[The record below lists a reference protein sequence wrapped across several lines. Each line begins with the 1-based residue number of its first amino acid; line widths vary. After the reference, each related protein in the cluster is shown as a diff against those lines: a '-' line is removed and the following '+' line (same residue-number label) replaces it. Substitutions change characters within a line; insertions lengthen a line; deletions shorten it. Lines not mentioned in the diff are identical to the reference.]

1 MTKKE
6 AFGPSNSFYEVHNL
20 PQKKLKKLYVEI
32 IPVSMHQVLKKC
44 YMTIVVLDPLK
55 RQKNMIF
62 SFLDIIL
69 FRLTGEINY
78 L

>member
-1 MTKKE
+1 M
-6 AFGPSNSFYEVHNL
+6 
-20 PQKKLKKLYVEI
+20 EI
-32 IPVSMHQVLKKC
+32 IAVSMHLALKKY

-69 FRLTGEINY
+69 LELSGEINY